1 MSFDEILESWRERSM
16 VGNIEDRN
24 NLVTSFSTTEK
35 LVQVIEKTVQFSF
48 PPLLATVGAL
58 LNLIQNKETLHE
70 VLKQII
76 FGHNVQLLRR
86 LLMIGYWRMLEG
98 RGRKIGVD

>member
-76 FGHNVQLLRR
+76 FG
-86 LLMIGYWRMLEG
+86 MPYEG
-98 RGRKIGVD
+98 LWGALDTMYNFLGGC

>member
-1 MSFDEILESWRERSM
+1 M
-16 VGNIEDRN
+16 VGNIEARN
-24 NLVTSFSTTEK
+24 NLVTLFSTTEK
-35 LVQVIEKTVQFSF
+35 LIQVIEKTVQLSF

-76 FGHNVQLLRR
+76 FG
-86 LLMIGYWRMLEG
+86 MPYEG
-98 RGRKIGVD
+98 LWSALDTMYGCFGGC